1 MFRTIIP
8 LKRIATQEVGRR
20 NVPHDVPHN
29 KQKLIEFIKEKVRQ
43 NNKVTRQEIA
53 ATAGVSIKTVQR
65 NLKEIKNLRYRGSG
79 NNGYWELDE

>member
-1 MFRTIIP
+1 MFEEGNIVRTIVP

-43 NNKVTRQEIA
+43 
-53 ATAGVSIKTVQR
+53 R